1 MEKSMM
7 TLLLSFIVAVAAFN
21 IISSQVML
29 VTEKRGNIAVLR
41 TLGASPGTIMRIF
54 MVQGTVIGL
63 AGTFLGTVLGVLL
76 ATNVSEVAAWVETTF
91 NTRLFDAYFVNYL
104 PSQLKWSDVTVIVG
118 IAMLISFSATLY
130 PSWRASRVRP
140 AEALRYE

>member
-1 MEKSMM
+1 
-7 TLLLSFIVAVAAFN
+7 
-21 IISSQVML
+21 ML

-54 MVQGTVIGL
+54 MVQGAVIGL
-63 AGTFLGTVLGVLL
+63 AGTILGTLLGVLL
-76 ATNVSEVAAWVETTF
+76 ANNVSEVATWIERTF

-104 PSQLKWSDVTVIVG
+104 PSQLEWSDVGIIVA
-118 IAMLISFSATLY
+118 IAMVITFAATLY

>member
-1 MEKSMM
+1 MC
-7 TLLLSFIVAVAAFN
+7 I
-21 IISSQVML
+21 
-29 VTEKRGNIAVLR
+29 RDR
-41 TLGASPGTIMRIF
+41 
-54 MVQGTVIGL
+54 
-63 AGTFLGTVLGVLL
+63 
-76 ATNVSEVAAWVETTF
+76 VEATF